1 MRVLVPNK
9 IRESPGQGYGGD
21 GGSAGERAF
30 QNVGTL
36 EAGVSS
42 GHACLS
48 PDSALSL

>member
-9 IRESPGQGYGGD
+9 IRKSPGQGYGGD